1 MKVEKINENKVRI
14 TLSIDELAQRDI
26 SLNDL
31 EKDTVKAKKLFLE
44 LIEESNLESSFIFE
58 HAQLFVEAATDS
70 NDFFTVTITKIDDFP
85 DLTKYNLLDEGF
97 TKKTVKKSSNKSISP
112 ISSNIFSFES
122 LDNIL
127 DMCDILKGTNSF
139 LGKNSLYKLD
149 SKYFLIFSKY
159 SIRNTKFLKT
169 YSIINEFCLNN
180 YESELYEISLKEKSQ
195 LIISNKALQSLAKL

>member
-97 TKKTVKKSSNKSISP
+97 SKKNEKKSSTKLMSP
-112 ISSNIFSFES
+112 INSNIFSFES

-127 DMCDILKGTNSF
+127 DMCDILKGTKSF

-159 SIRNTKFLKT
+159 SIKNTKFLKT

>member
-1 MKVEKINENKVRI
+1 LKVEKINENKVRI

-97 TKKTVKKSSNKSISP
+97 SKKNEKKSSTKLMSP
-112 ISSNIFSFES
+112 INSNIFSFES

-127 DMCDILKGTNSF
+127 DMCDILKGTKSF

-159 SIRNTKFLKT
+159 SIKNTKFLKT